1 MGLENSTRHI
11 ILDVS
16 VSKYV
21 AVIMKQY
28 DINVREI
35 IATVTD
41 CGKPYPI
48 SFPIK
53 PRIKGKKSD
62 GTFIVEDCTILENGD
77 VKIPVIEQMTTASG
91 INDYELMLFD
101 VNTDKVIHTMN
112 FIINVKESVCTDED
126 ITSTNEFAS
135 FEEALLK
142 VDEAAVLVEEMKEI
156 INGDTFIRSEQKGK
170 PNGVA
175 TLDENGLIP
184 DNQLPATYEAITET
198 DINELFS

>member
-28 DINVREI
+28 DKNVREI

-41 CGKPYPI
+41 SGKPYPI

-62 GTFIVEDCTILENGD
+62 ETFITEDCTILENGEI
-77 VKIPVIEQMTTASG
+77 KIPVIEQMTTASG
-91 INDYELMLFD
+91 ISNYELMLFD

-112 FIINVKESVCTDED
+112 FIINVKESVCSDEE

-135 FEEALLK
+135 FEKALLK
-142 VDEAAVLVEEMKEI
+142 VDEAAIIVEEMKEVI
-156 INGDTFIRSEQKGK
+156 HGDTFIRSE
-170 PNGVA
+170 
-175 TLDENGLIP
+175 D
-184 DNQLPATYEAITET
+184 YEAITET
-198 DINELFS
+198 DINELFN